1 MLGYR
6 WIKKNL
12 LSKQIYIYKSSK
24 QVAFREMAF
33 VNQPGAGVAYS
44 MVAQSEGMVPQPGY
58 YPQPGMMPQPGYY
71 PQPGTMPMQQVPG
84 VPLPPGAAV
93 QWMQRPSPMP
103 GVPVGL
109 E

>member
-1 MLGYR
+1 
-6 WIKKNL
+6 
-12 LSKQIYIYKSSK
+12 
-24 QVAFREMAF
+24 MAF

-71 PQPGTMPMQQVPG
+71 PQPGMMPMQQVPG

>member
-1 MLGYR
+1 
-6 WIKKNL
+6 
-12 LSKQIYIYKSSK
+12 
-24 QVAFREMAF
+24 MAF

-44 MVAQSEGMVPQPGY
+44 MVAQSEGMVPQPGYFPQPGMIPQPGY